1 MNADETISEKER
13 IERWR
18 LILGKDAEGALGGL
32 ASERAKMDD
41 VLQALYG
48 GSRSGLGGGFRGA
61 SLSGSA
67 PKVNRWLGDIRT
79 YFPRSVV
86 SLMQKDALERLNLK
100 ALLLEPEILETIE
113 VDVDLVAA
121 LISLSSVIPAS
132 AKETARSVVR
142 KLVDDVTKRIRAKT
156 VSCVEGSVRSL
167 ARTMRPKP
175 NDIDF
180 LRTIQANLRNK
191 IPGKDTIVV
200 DRLVG
205 LGRARSA
212 LCDVILCVDESGSM
226 SNSVVYSSIF
236 GATLASLPALSTR
249 LVFFDTSVVDMTE
262 KISDPVDVLFGA
274 QLGGGTNIANALAYC
289 RSKMQTPNKTILFLI
304 TDLYEGGSMKRML
317 SLTYELV
324 SSGVN
329 LICLTALSDD
339 GNPCY
344 DAQTAGV
351 LSSMGVP
358 TFACTP
364 DLFPELIAVAINQG
378 DVARWTTENNV
389 KLATAVNCDASPLH
403 ELNFI

>member
-132 AKETARSVVR
+132 AKETARFG
-142 KLVDDVTKRIRAKT
+142 LT
-156 VSCVEGSVRSL
+156 
-167 ARTMRPKP
+167 
-175 NDIDF
+175 F
-180 LRTIQANLRNK
+180 L
-191 IPGKDTIVV
+191 
-200 DRLVG
+200 
-205 LGRARSA
+205 
-212 LCDVILCVDESGSM
+212 
-226 SNSVVYSSIF
+226 
-236 GATLASLPALSTR
+236 
-249 LVFFDTSVVDMTE
+249 
-262 KISDPVDVLFGA
+262 
-274 QLGGGTNIANALAYC
+274 
-289 RSKMQTPNKTILFLI
+289 
-304 TDLYEGGSMKRML
+304 
-317 SLTYELV
+317 
-324 SSGVN
+324 
-329 LICLTALSDD
+329 
-339 GNPCY
+339 
-344 DAQTAGV
+344 
-351 LSSMGVP
+351 
-358 TFACTP
+358 
-364 DLFPELIAVAINQG
+364 
-378 DVARWTTENNV
+378 
-389 KLATAVNCDASPLH
+389 
-403 ELNFI
+403 FI